1 MNGLAH
7 DNDAFREI
15 TSLLNNYKSDPDK
28 WKYIYTYDTHKMK
41 WYYMDGQPKIPDV
54 KRK

>member
-28 WKYIYTYDTHKMK
+28 WKYIALVQFDERS
-41 WYYMDGQPKIPDV
+41 KILMLNPTRHDEQNRV
-54 KRK
+54 